1 MRVGDS
7 LPNYQLLFGNLDFR
21 PGDEARSV
29 TSPAAYLADL
39 LRLLEEEVGDATLLQ
54 RRHDIQQIP
63 LDAEHTTTELPY
75 VDIVVEILERLVGEN
90 PYEQMR
96 TMAFPFDK
104 PFNLAYERLGTF
116 LRERGIGRDELPRL
130 LGAEPGPLA
139 AEFLGLSPEVA
150 AVVSVAHQGEADLRR
165 SFDLGRTE
173 QGQDEQL
180 SDLAPVE
187 RFRRTV
193 ALSEIELD
201 ELLAARFVGQVA
213 VQDGTLVLPEGA
225 ALAAWLDRVN
235 RFVRLARRTGL
246 SFPDLD
252 LVLIACCQSRLDAA
266 ALGVLAAVVHVSRS
280 LSLPID
286 VTVSLAAPMPADLEV
301 RTFAAVT
308 VAEALGLSPAEV
320 DRLRARFGE
329 VVTGEIAL
337 SALHRAAR
345 LMTAVRLTAD
355 ELFDLLTVIDGSIT
369 VPFATTR
376 TMNDCRMILAA
387 PDPGSGLWLAQALPL
402 AVRRARDG
410 GLSAQDLAAFAGGP
424 AKDPAEASGEPAE
437 GEADLAAALAAQ
449 LATVAPG
456 PGMFVSQRFSDRASR
471 AIWDALRQ
479 TGAYG
484 AVTGMAQ
491 VTAADFVGLGLGDG
505 LATKI
510 FTNLVLRGSLSAD
523 GELAEVPT
531 ELATD
536 FSPYHDKVAELLGDL
551 VDMCYPS
558 DLAGLTGLSDKQR
571 AELYD
576 NLIYNAY
583 IASDGTILN
592 AEIDDLDVDLDDL
605 IHDVIALMR
614 TRADDYLKEPL
625 AIELEFDVPGL
636 LENLRFNGYI
646 NGDGHYRDKDAL
658 AELEP
663 ADFAIASQFEPYK
676 EQVLEAM
683 KAQIIG
689 LWEGMCVFPPEA
701 FSEIA
706 DLAVA
711 RQIIAA
717 GQIDGDDV
725 VAAERLR
732 AIVEEQRPY
741 RFDRD
746 SLSALGLDEAQAGAI
761 LGGMIDAGDLDEG
774 LAVPED
780 RLTFF
785 CEPNSV
791 LEFALTGAADFSTEA
806 FAQLHAV
813 ALETRAAMTEIETT
827 LGARRQAS
835 AAALSSAAEDAFG
848 IPGPVID
855 AICAGV
861 GAELTDLLEP
871 PTLAYRRIA
880 AFARLA
886 AKLSLDATAV
896 ALAFDDLRL
905 VARYPEPLSLPAGG
919 PTVIDAVLESSDGH
933 VYVFAGDRYWRFQDR
948 LLVDSAQTAALA
960 AGLTK
965 VDAAFRHPSGAD
977 WLVSGSRAYVRQPGS
992 GRWIAHDQVWGRIRD
1007 AFAGGGK
1014 ITAALVDDEGRTYLF
1029 CGDQYVRYSTTDFSA
1044 VDEGFP
1050 RPAADF
1056 GVSGLS
1062 EPGFFGRDG
1071 EFHSFTAEEEFW
1083 TQPDDAGFDGRLDAA
1098 FADKTGVYVF
1108 RGDRVVRH
1116 TASLETDGAHADE
1129 GFPVRIETRFPGV
1142 PAEFESD
1149 LDAVFSDADGVVHL
1163 FKDGRTIALT
1173 EDAQVVPTTQ
1183 RWGAMPAAFPGGTV
1197 DAAFVGLDGRTYLF
1211 GGATYIRYSTADYSR
1226 ADLGYPRSIASDW
1239 GGLTSVDAGFVLDGE
1254 TYLFGGG
1261 QFVRYSTSDYTK
1273 PDEGYPQPLPGNW
1286 WNLPDGFGPTV
1297 DAVFTDAAGRT
1308 FLFHGGAFIEFD
1320 ARRRWWSAPRTLAGQ
1335 WDSLPFK
1342 AVDAAF
1348 TGRDGRTY
1356 VFYGPQYVRYATA
1369 DYSQV
1374 DDGYPAPVSGFWGR
1388 ARNNLTRT
1396 GRVDAALALDGDVLL
1411 FSGDQYIRYTGT
1423 TAHLGYPRPL
1433 PALRTEPRLTHL
1445 TADLDGVDAA
1455 FADRGNVHLFRG
1467 DACHVVSD
1475 VLCRTVEVSDVTCAF
1490 IEDGRLVVEGKG
1502 GWRRQ
1507 GSIEGPAVVT
1517 GPARPRVLREA
1528 PESFRSGLDA
1538 VLSGTDGVTYLF
1550 KGDACYDTLVD
1561 RAYPIAEAW
1570 GRPRALGAVEAAF
1583 TGRDGR
1589 TYFFSGDHFTDDHDA
1604 RPRGIAEAWGGLTS
1618 VAIAYVWQDATYLF
1632 ERPDADGFMRYVVYS
1647 GADYAEPD
1655 SGYPQAA
1662 DAGYWGTG
1670 EIPLAVLP
1678 VGDTLV
1684 LLSGQTYRLPD
1695 GSPPRPIGLLWRGFE
1710 GTITTAYA
1718 GADGAAYFY
1727 SGEQYR
1733 RYADGAFGPL
1743 TTRAGEAI
1751 GRVDAAFTWEG
1762 RTYLISGD
1770 RYARYSTDEYVYA
1783 DPGYPMPMSRH
1794 FRAEFPG
1801 LPESFEDALTTVD
1814 AAVTDQR
1821 SLYLFM
1827 GGRCHIVSRTLEA
1840 TYENLAGRTRTL
1852 DGPLNAALIVGE
1864 RTYLLSGGLYTRYTG
1879 GAYARQDEGY
1889 PRDVATSLALDLG
1902 VPALPEAFRDGVDAG
1917 FASATGGIHLFA
1929 GGAYLRADA
1938 PGTPAPVWGKVRNA
1952 FDGGLD
1958 AVVAVEG
1965 EVFAFRGDQYVRY
1978 SEVED
1983 GGVGV
1988 ADPGFPRT
1996 IKDDWGAVPGL
2007 FESGVDAAFTLYDR
2021 LYLVKGDQYVSDAGL
2036 IRTIAQ
2042 GFADG
2047 PDYRLADL
2055 FTIVGFAAL
2064 GPAIAAAL
2072 VAEDEDP
2079 YKTMAALFGWDAAE
2093 LMWVQRTLPSE
2104 SDMGFVLAAR
2114 ELFALARRAAVPP
2127 SRLPGLEGDDRG
2139 TLKRDALLSA
2149 VLAKAPELR
2158 DSTDLFDQLLID
2170 VDMGGQGTTSRI
2182 REAIAAVQLYL
2193 HRCMLDLEE
2202 APGLA
2207 DPARRARL
2215 RRWWSWMKNHRVWE
2229 ANRKVFL
2236 NPENYLRPELRDTKT
2251 PGFREL
2257 ESDLLQSGV
2266 TSETAQRAYKRYLD
2280 EYTEVSRL
2288 AIAGGYV
2295 DAAEDGA
2302 HSLVLFGRT
2311 RSAPRR
2317 YYYRNATFRDGDKL
2331 SATWTPWLKV
2341 DVKIGAERVQ
2351 PVRAFDRVFV
2361 FWAAVEDLP
2370 PDTSGTTTV
2379 VAVRSGD
2386 NTQQVSAPVR
2396 RAVKIYFS
2404 YLNLA
2409 QEWVPAQVLTTG
2421 PAGQDP
2427 VLDVT
2432 LAVRPGRLPGTDH
2445 QAIVVSYTA
2454 ITAVGVGG
2462 GSFALTPELYTVPVD
2477 GVVVPPATGDVTTI
2491 FDEPDGIDPESVVW
2505 FNRPAGFGDGSWFS
2519 VDHKGGSFL
2528 CRPIMPTP
2536 EPAEWLPIRPPT
2548 GSAAERLPSWVRINA
2563 GFELPDGT
2571 RYFFTNARGGRFTRM
2586 GPGATSAEGGRTI
2599 SGRWGRTEPGSA
2611 LDAAV
2616 LSDDSDTP
2624 VVDHTL
2630 GAPAITGVVIGPG
2643 VPLAVNE
2650 AALAALRAGAG
2661 EAPERGF
2668 GPSDNPLANPSES
2681 SRSNWPGHPIAF
2693 PAANPMALRLGG
2705 AQVALPAAE
2714 RSPEGWTSVDTAWA
2728 DGDFLYL
2735 TSGTKL
2741 IRYTL
2746 VHDATDPDV
2755 VTIPGVVTIPD
2766 VIDAGYPQTLPR
2778 ALTAVFRGFAISG
2791 DLYARV
2797 GDWVFRPIA
2806 GNWGDLPEVITGAME
2821 TKTGV
2826 ILFND
2831 TQYAVY
2837 PKSAAIDRPY
2847 EFTELPHDIVRLTT
2861 STAYKL
2867 NQRLLAGGV
2876 PALLDTSTQETDEL
2890 PAFDTE
2896 ISDATTIRV
2905 HLNRVKPEWLPGR
2918 SHLDFTS
2925 ANGCYY
2931 WEIFCHAPL
2940 LIAQALNAAQRFE
2953 EARAWYEFI
2962 FDPTRPGQPWR
2973 FLPFLGADPDALA
2986 DALRAYGNPALS
2998 DAITLLES
3006 VAPVFNGTADLTDKD
3021 RAALATLPELGSYEE
3036 LAIAA
3041 DLPRVYDVTGDRV
3054 SLRQAYRDDPFDPHA
3069 IAALRP
3075 VAYRRAVVTGYIDNL
3090 LDWGDMLYRQY
3101 TPESVDEARMLYI
3114 FAYDLLGRRP
3124 EDLGPLPL
3132 PATLTFAELDQV
3144 TGEDELFGELARVQ
3158 ASVND
3163 AYFYAPVNGTLLGY
3177 WDLVADRLTKIRASM
3192 DIMGVSRPLPLF
3204 APPIDPMVLVGAV
3217 APNGQAELTASTT
3230 AEVPQ
3235 HRFAYLYR
3243 RAQELTDRA
3252 TQLGSS
3258 LLDALDRC
3266 DAEALGLLQNQQEA
3280 AVLDLTRA
3288 VKQAQVTAATENVAA
3303 LRTGLAGARGRA
3315 AYYQHQIE
3323 TGISALQG
3331 AQLTMMAAAAAAHMT
3346 SSGLKIAAAIGHD
3359 VPEVHIGPF
3368 ILGVSAG
3375 GDEIGDSL
3383 DSTAE
3388 VAESLGEGLSVLGE
3402 LLGVRAEQERSM
3414 QDNQLQLAIAQSE
3427 ADQIEHQITAAEA
3440 ELTIAERELV
3450 ILDRQIAG
3458 QQTVNAF
3465 LRDKF
3470 TSTDLYQWM
3479 SGRLAGLYFQTYG
3492 MAVDTARAA
3501 ERAYQYE
3508 RGATDTVIT
3517 SAHWDTRRKGLLAGQ
3532 SLAFDLDRLGQAYTA
3547 QNARR
3552 LEITRQISL
3561 LELDPVALLTLRR
3574 TGSCQFALSEEF
3586 FDHDFPGHYRRQI
3599 RTLGITFVSTDGTAL
3614 PVNAMLS
3621 QVSHQTVLSADPKA
3635 VQYLLTPTGAPPTS
3649 VRSDWRTGREIAL
3662 SQPPEGY
3669 ENNGLFEL
3677 RYDDDRYLPFE
3688 GTGAVSTWRL
3698 TLPGLRS
3705 ADRPAELY
3713 DAKITLRYDADNGG
3727 DTFAASVKGLLQPYD
3742 TARFIDVT
3750 AEFPDEWA
3758 EFTGTLT
3765 LRVTQDMLPDL
3776 HTPQITGIYAAY
3788 DLAAPGTARF
3798 SLGGTALAD
3807 GRLVPTPGLSITD
3820 PLRLT
3825 FSGDRSDLL
3834 GLKLALRY
3842 RAN

>member
-54 RRHDIQQIP
+54 RRRDIQDIP

-75 VDIVVEILERLVGEN
+75 VNIVVEILERLVGDK
-90 PYEQMR
+90 PYDQLRKMR
-96 TMAFPFDK
+96 FPFDK

-116 LRERGIGRDELPRL
+116 LRDRGIGRDELPRL
-130 LGAEPGPLA
+130 LGAEPERLA
-139 AEFLGLSPEVA
+139 AEFLGLSPEVVD
-150 AVVSVAHQGEADLRR
+150 VVSVARQADADLRD
-165 SFDLGRTE
+165 FFQVGA
-173 QGQDEQL
+173 DEHL
-180 SDLAPVE
+180 ADLAPVE
-187 RFRRTV
+187 RFRRVV
-193 ALSEIELD
+193 AVSEVELG
-201 ELLAARFVGQVA
+201 ELLAARYTGQVA
-213 VQDGTLVLPEGA
+213 VADDRLVLPEGA

-252 LVLIACCQSRLDAA
+252 LVLTSCAGSRLDTG
-266 ALGVLAAVVHVSRS
+266 ALPVLAAVVHVSRS
-280 LSLPID
+280 LGLPID
-286 VTVSLAAPMPADLEV
+286 VTVSLAAPMSPDLEV
-301 RTFAAVT
+301 RTFAGVT
-308 VAEALGLSPAEV
+308 PAEALGLGAAEV

-329 VVTGEIAL
+329 VVTGEIAQ

-345 LMTAVRLTAD
+345 LMTALGLTAD
-355 ELFDLLTVIDGSIT
+355 ELFDLLEVIDGSIAI
-369 VPFATTR
+369 PFATPR
-376 TMNDCRMILAA
+376 AIGDCRLILAA

-402 AVRRARDG
+402 VVRWARDA
-410 GLSAQDLAAFAGGP
+410 GLSAQDLAAFVGGP
-424 AKDPAEASGEPAE
+424 GKTPDEPAE
-437 GEADLAAALAAQ
+437 GEAGLAAALAAQ
-449 LATVAPG
+449 LETVAAG
-456 PGMFVSQRFSDRASR
+456 PGMFVSQRFSERASR
-471 AIWDALRQ
+471 AIWDALPQ
-479 TGAYG
+479 TSAYG

-491 VTAADFVGLGLGDG
+491 VTAADFTGLGLGDR

-510 FTNLVLRGSLSAD
+510 FTNLVLRGALSAD
-523 GELAEVPT
+523 GELNEVPK

-536 FSPYHDKVAELLGDL
+536 FSPYHDKVAELLGGLGD
-551 VDMCYPS
+551 VCYPS
-558 DLAGLTGLSDKQR
+558 DLAGLTGLSAKQR

-576 NLIYNAY
+576 NLIYNDYLAP
-583 IASDGTILN
+583 DGMILD
-592 AEIDDLDVDLDDL
+592 AEVGELNVDLRDVTE
-605 IHDVIALMR
+605 DVIALMR
-614 TRADDYLKEPL
+614 AGADDYLKEPL
-625 AIELEFDVPGL
+625 ALELDLDVPGL
-636 LENLRFNGYI
+636 LENLQFNGYV

-663 ADFAIASQFEPYK
+663 ADFALAPQFEPYK
-676 EQVLEAM
+676 DDVLEAM
-683 KAQIIG
+683 QAQIIG
-689 LWEGMCVFPPEA
+689 LWEKMCVFPPEA
-701 FSEIA
+701 FTEIA

-711 RQIIAA
+711 QRIIDA

-725 VAAERLR
+725 VAGERLR

-741 RFDRD
+741 RLDRD
-746 SLSALGLDEAQAGAI
+746 SLSALGLDETQVDAI
-761 LGGMIDAGDLDEG
+761 VGRMIAAGDLDEA

-791 LEFALTGAADFSTEA
+791 LEFALAGAEDFGAEV
-806 FAQLHAV
+806 FALLHAV
-813 ALETRAAMTEIETT
+813 ALETRAAVTEIATA
-827 LGARRQAS
+827 LDAQQQAE
-835 AAALSSAAEDAFG
+835 AAALSSVAEDTFG
-848 IPGPVID
+848 VPGPVVE
-855 AICAGV
+855 AICAGA
-861 GAELTDLLEP
+861 GAELADLLEP

-886 AKLSLDATAV
+886 AKLGLDETAV
-896 ALAFDDLRL
+896 ALAFGDLRL
-905 VARYPEPLSLPAGG
+905 AARYREPLSLPAGG
-919 PTVIDAVLESSDGH
+919 PTGIDAVLESVDGH
-933 VYVFAGDRYWRFQDR
+933 TYVFSGDRYWRFQDR
-948 LLVDSAQTAALA
+948 RLVDSAQTAALA

-992 GRWIAHDQVWGRIRD
+992 ARWVAHDQVWGRIRD
-1007 AFAGGGK
+1007 QFAGGGK
-1014 ITAALVDDEGRTYLF
+1014 ITAALADDEGRIYLF
-1029 CGDQYVRYSTTDFSA
+1029 CGDQYVRYSTGDFSA

-1050 RPAADF
+1050 RPADEF
-1056 GVSGLS
+1056 GD
-1062 EPGFFGRDG
+1062 PGFFGRDG
-1071 EFHSFTAEEEFW
+1071 EFHSFKAEEDFW

-1098 FADKTGVYVF
+1098 FADNTGVYVF

-1116 TASLETDGAHADE
+1116 TASLENDGAHADE
-1129 GFPVRIETRFPGV
+1129 GFPVRIETQFPGV

-1149 LDAVFSDADGVVHL
+1149 LDAVFSDAAGVVHM
-1163 FKDGRTIALT
+1163 FKDGRTVALT
-1173 EDAQVVPTTQ
+1173 TGAQAVPTTQ
-1183 RWGAMPAAFPGGTV
+1183 RWGGMPAAFPSGKV

-1211 GGATYIRYSTADYSR
+1211 SGATYIRYSSADYSR

-1239 GGLTSVDAGFVLDGE
+1239 GGLTSVDAGFVLDGA

-1261 QFVRYSTSDYTK
+1261 QFVRYSTGDYTK
-1273 PDEGYPQPLPGNW
+1273 PDDGYPQPLPGNW
-1286 WNLPDGFGPTV
+1286 WNLPDSFGHTV

-1308 FLFHGGAFIEFD
+1308 FLFHGERFIEFD
-1320 ARRRWWSAPRTLAGQ
+1320 ARRRWWSAPMTLAAR
-1335 WDSLPFK
+1335 WDSLPFTS
-1342 AVDAAF
+1342 VDAAF

-1356 VFYGPQYVRYATA
+1356 VFSGPLYVRYSTA

-1374 DDGYPAPVSGFWGR
+1374 DDRYPAPVTGFWGR
-1388 ARNNLTRT
+1388 TRNNLTRT

-1423 TAHLGYPRPL
+1423 TPHLGYPRPL
-1433 PALRTEPRLTHL
+1433 SALRTEPRLAHL
-1445 TADLDGVDAA
+1445 TAELDGVDAA
-1455 FADRGNVHLFRG
+1455 FADRGSVYFFRG

-1475 VLCRTVEVSDVTCAF
+1475 ALCRTVDVPDVTCAF
-1490 IEDGRLVVEGKG
+1490 IEDGQLVVEGAG

-1507 GSIEGPAVVT
+1507 GSIEGPAAVT
-1517 GPARPRVLREA
+1517 APARPRVLREA
-1528 PESFRSGLDA
+1528 PESFRGGLDA
-1538 VLSGTDGVTYLF
+1538 VLHGTDGVTYLF

-1570 GRPRALGAVEAAF
+1570 GRPRALGTIEAAF
-1583 TGRDGR
+1583 AGRDGR
-1589 TYFFSGDHFTDDHDA
+1589 TYFFSGGRFADDADS
-1604 RPRGIAEAWGGLTS
+1604 RPRDIATTWGGLTS

-1632 ERPDADGFMRYVVYS
+1632 ERPDGDGLMRYVVYS
-1647 GADYAEPD
+1647 GADYTAPD
-1655 SGYPQAA
+1655 IGYPQVA
-1662 DAGYWGTG
+1662 DAGFWGTG

-1695 GSPPRPIGLLWRGFE
+1695 GSPSRPIGLLWRGFE
-1710 GTITTAYA
+1710 GTLTTAYA
-1718 GADGAAYFY
+1718 AADGAACFFF
-1727 SGEQYR
+1727 GEQYR
-1733 RYADGAFGPL
+1733 RYADGVFGPL
-1743 TTRAGEAI
+1743 TTRAAEVI
-1751 GRVDAAFTWEG
+1751 GRLDAAFTWEG
-1762 RTYLISGD
+1762 RTYLISGN

-1783 DPGYPMPMSRH
+1783 DPGYPKLMSGN

-1814 AAVTDQR
+1814 AAVTNRR

-1827 GGRCHIVSRTLEA
+1827 GGHCYVVSRELEA

-1852 DGPLNAALIVGE
+1852 DGALDAALIVGE
-1864 RTYLLSGGLYTRYTG
+1864 QTYLLSGGLYTRYTG

-1902 VPALPEAFRDGVDAG
+1902 VPALPEAFRAGVDAG

-1938 PGTPAPVWGKVRNA
+1938 PGTPAPVWGRVRNA

-1958 AVVAVEG
+1958 AVVAVDD

-1978 SEVED
+1978 SELED
-1983 GGVGV
+1983 GGVGL

-1996 IKDDWGAVPGL
+1996 IKDDWGAVPVL
-2007 FESGVDAAFTLYDR
+2007 FEYGVDAAFTLDDR
-2021 LYLVKGDQYVSDAGL
+2021 LYLVKGEQYVSGAGL
-2036 IRTIAQ
+2036 IRTIAE
-2042 GFADG
+2042 GFSDG

-2055 FTIVGFAAL
+2055 FTITGFAAL
-2064 GPAIAAAL
+2064 GPALTAAL
-2072 VAEDEDP
+2072 VATDEDP
-2079 YKTMAALFGWDAAE
+2079 YRTMATLFGWDTAE
-2093 LMWVQRTLPSE
+2093 LMWAQRTLPPA
-2104 SDMGFVLAAR
+2104 SDTGSGMGFVLAAR
-2114 ELFALARRAAVPP
+2114 ELFALARRAGVPP
-2127 SRLPGLEGDDRG
+2127 SQLPSLEGDDPG
-2139 TLKRDALLSA
+2139 TLRRDALLSA

-2170 VDMGGQGTTSRI
+2170 VDMGGQGATSRI

-2193 HRCMLDLEE
+2193 HRCMLDLEQ
-2202 APGLA
+2202 APSLS

-2215 RRWWSWMKNHRVWE
+2215 RRWWTWMKNYRVWE

-2266 TSETAQRAYKRYLD
+2266 TSDTAQRAYKRYLD

-2295 DAAEDGA
+2295 DAADEGA
-2302 HSLVLFGRT
+2302 RNLVLFGRT

-2317 YYYRNATFRDGDKL
+2317 YYYRNATFLDGDKL

-2341 DVKIGAERVQ
+2341 DVKIDAERVQ
-2351 PVRAFDRVFV
+2351 PVRAFDRVFA
-2361 FWAAVEDLP
+2361 FWATVEDLP
-2370 PDTSGTTTV
+2370 PDQTGATTV
-2379 VAVRSGD
+2379 VAVRSSD
-2386 NTQQVSAPVR
+2386 NTQRVSAPVR

-2404 YLNLA
+2404 FMNLA
-2409 QEWVPAQVLTTG
+2409 QEWVPAQVLAVG
-2421 PAGQDP
+2421 PAGEDAI
-2427 VLDVT
+2427 LDVA
-2432 LAVRPGRLPGTDH
+2432 LAARPGPLPGTDH
-2445 QAIVVSYTA
+2445 QAILVSFTA
-2454 ITAVGVGG
+2454 KTAKGTQEGTY
-2462 GSFALTPELYTVPVD
+2462 ALTPELYTVPLP
-2477 GVVVPPATGDVTTI
+2477 GVVVAPPSGDVTTI
-2491 FDEPDGIDPESVVW
+2491 FNEPGGIDPASVVW
-2505 FNRPAGFGDGSWFS
+2505 FNRPDGGGDGSWFS
-2519 VDHKGGSFL
+2519 LDHKGGSFM
-2528 CRPIMPTP
+2528 CRPTR
-2536 EPAEWLPIRPPT
+2536 PAPGRPVEWASIK
-2548 GSAAERLPSWVRINA
+2548 SAKGLPSWVRVNA
-2563 GFELPDGT
+2563 GFEWDGIRYVFASNGRWT
-2571 RYFFTNARGGRFTRM
+2571 RVIGDTAETGR
-2586 GPGATSAEGGRTI
+2586 SI
-2599 SGRWGRTEPGSA
+2599 SNRWGRTEPSIPE
-2611 LDAAV
+2611 AV
-2616 LSDDSDTP
+2616 AIGLPAEIT
-2624 VVDHTL
+2624 VTTL
-2630 GAPAITGVVIGPG
+2630 TVNPAIT
-2643 VPLAVNE
+2643 
-2650 AALAALRAGAG
+2650 AALAGATDTG
-2661 EAPERGF
+2661 LVVGQLGQRG
-2668 GPSDNPLANPSES
+2668 NPLDAEHRNPDWVGHSRLLS
-2681 SRSNWPGHPIAF
+2681 SGGPAGPAGPVGSLAT
-2693 PAANPMALRLGG
+2693 PAASSASS
-2705 AQVALPAAE
+2705 AQA
-2714 RSPEGWTSVDTAWA
+2714 SSEGWTSVDTAWVDSEKA
-2728 DGDFLYL
+2728 HLYL
-2735 TSGTKL
+2735 TSGTQVV
-2741 IRYTL
+2741 RYTL
-2746 VHDATDPDV
+2746 DGP
-2755 VTIPGVVTIPD
+2755 IIPD
-2766 VIDAGYPQTLPR
+2766 VIDAGFPQTLPR
-2778 ALTAVFRGFAISG
+2778 ALTAVFRGYAISG
-2791 DLYARV
+2791 DQYARI
-2797 GDWVFRPIA
+2797 GEWIFRPIA
-2806 GNWGDLPEVITGAME
+2806 GNWGEFPDGITGAME
-2821 TKTGV
+2821 TDSGV
-2826 ILFND
+2826 HLFKD
-2831 TQYAVY
+2831 TEFALY
-2837 PKSAAIDRPY
+2837 PKTTAIDRPY
-2847 EFTELPHDIVRLTT
+2847 EFTDLPHDIVRLTT

-2867 NQRLLAGGV
+2867 NQRLLSGGV
-2876 PALLDTSTQETDEL
+2876 PALLDTYTQETDEL

-2896 ISDATTIRV
+2896 LSDATTIRV
-2905 HLNRVKPEWLPGR
+2905 IADRVRPEWLPGR

-2953 EARAWYEFI
+2953 EARTWYEYI
-2962 FDPTRPGQPWR
+2962 FDPTQSGQPWR
-2973 FLPFLGADPDALA
+2973 FLPFLGADPAALA
-2986 DALRAYGNPALS
+2986 DALRGYGGTAYDG
-2998 DAITLLES
+2998 AIALLES
-3006 VAPVFNGTADLTDKD
+3006 VVPVFRGAAELSDAD
-3021 RAALATLPELGSYEE
+3021 RAALVALADLAPLEE

-3041 DLPRVYDVTGDRV
+3041 QLPQVYDVTGSRE

-3124 EDLGPLPL
+3124 EDLGALPL
-3132 PATLTFAELDQV
+3132 PAASTFAELERV
-3144 TGEDELFGELARVQ
+3144 TGEDELFGELAKVQ

-3163 AYFYAPVNGTLLGY
+3163 AYFYAPVNGSLLGY

-3192 DIMGVSRPLPLF
+3192 DIMGISRPLPLF
-3204 APPIDPMVLVGAV
+3204 APPIDPFVLVGAV
-3217 APNGQAELTASTT
+3217 AANGRAELTTGAT

-3243 RAQELTDRA
+3243 RAQELTDRV

-3288 VKQAQVTAATENVAA
+3288 VKEAQVTAATENVAA

-3315 AYYQHQIE
+3315 AFYQHQVE

-3368 ILGVSAG
+3368 ILGTSIG

-3383 DSTAE
+3383 DSAAE

-3402 LLGVRAEQERSM
+3402 LLGVRAEQERTA
-3414 QDNQLQLAIAQSE
+3414 QDNQLQLAIADNE

-3440 ELTIAERELV
+3440 ELAIAQRELT

-3458 QQTVNAF
+3458 QQAVNAF

-3470 TSTDLYQWM
+3470 TSADLYQWM

-3561 LELDPVALLTLRR
+3561 LELDPIALLTLRT
-3574 TGSCQFALSEEF
+3574 TGSCQFALTEGF

-3599 RTLGITFVSTDGTAL
+3599 RTVGIAFVSADGTAL

-3621 QVSHQTVLSADPKA
+3621 QITHHTVLSADPKA
-3635 VQYLLTPTGAPPTS
+3635 VQYLLTPTGTPPTS

-3662 SQPPEGY
+3662 SQPPEGF

-3705 ADRPAELY
+3705 SDRPAELY
-3713 DAKITLRYDADNGG
+3713 DAKITLRYEADHGG
-3727 DTFAASVKGLLQPYD
+3727 DTFAASVRGMLQPYD
-3742 TARFIDVT
+3742 TARFIDVA
-3750 AEFPDEWA
+3750 AEFPEEWE
-3758 EFTGTLT
+3758 EFTDTLT
-3765 LRVTQDMLPDL
+3765 LEVTPDMLPDL
-3776 HTPQITGIYAAY
+3776 HTPQITGIYPTY
-3788 DLAAPGTARF
+3788 DLTAPGAAQF
-3798 SLGGTALAD
+3798 SLGGNALAD
-3807 GRLVPTPGLSITD
+3807 GRLLPTPGLSITG
-3820 PLRLT
+3820 PLQLT

-3834 GLKLALRY
+3834 GLKLALLY
-3842 RAN
+3842 RAR